1 MKINKFIKLKD
12 CNYKIQFSNNEELKV
27 HEDLILKYELLLK
40 KELEDNLK
48 EKIIDEQK
56 IYDIYNIA
64 LKYIKIRI
72 RSSKELESYLLK
84 KGYNTNEVDKTLNIL
99 KKQGY
104 LSDDIYTKSLIH
116 DRINLSNNGP
126 LKIKIELEKNN
137 INKELIAKYL
147 ETFTEELEIERIK
160 KIINKHLKI
169 NKNCSSYM
177 LKKKIE
183 INLINLGYH
192 QYLINELLN
201 SIKLSDK
208 DAYKIE
214 YDKQYKKLSRKYTGK
229 ELEYKIKEKLYQKGF
244 KNSYE

>member
-1 MKINKFIKLKD
+1 MQINKFIKLKD
-12 CNYKIQFSNNEELKV
+12 GNYKIQFNNNDELKV

-40 KELEDNLK
+40 KEMDENLK
-48 EKIIDEQK
+48 EKIISEQK
-56 IYDIYNIA
+56 IYDIYNVA

-84 KGYNTNEVDKTLNIL
+84 KGYTTSEVDKTLSIL

-104 LSDDIYTKSLIH
+104 LSDDMYTKALIH
-116 DRINLSNNGP
+116 DRIHLSTNGP

-137 INKELIAKYL
+137 IDKEMITKYL
-147 ETFTEELEIERIK
+147 ESFTEELEIERIK
-160 KIINKHLKI
+160 KIINKQLKT
-169 NKNCSSYM
+169 NKSRSSYM

-183 INLINLGYH
+183 ANLINLGYH

-201 SIKLSDK
+201 NIKLNDE